1 MLMPLTS
8 DGAILEMNEEFG
20 EQLQDFPGRPRDEW
34 IGWEPR
40 APLCVIRGSVSSD
53 TPHEPPK
60 SLGALKSIVKYF
72 SDRRDYWLHDWR
84 RRGTTFYA

>member
-34 IGWEPR
+34 IGLKPR
-40 APLCVIRGSVSSD
+40 ARGVSFGEEYLPTLPTNPL
-53 TPHEPPK
+53 K
-60 SLGALKSIVKYF
+60 A
-72 SDRRDYWLHDWR
+72 
-84 RRGTTFYA
+84 